1 MWGALG
7 VKIGWIEGAEIN
19 LLGLIAGL
27 DLRKPAL
34 KLPGFGRIGLADSAA
49 APSGVVADVKS
60 TTLRRD
66 GE

>member
-7 VKIGWIEGAEIN
+7 VKIGWIEGVEIN

-34 KLPGFGRIGLADSAA
+34 HLLGFGLL
-49 APSGVVADVKS
+49 GVVDCAS
-60 TTLRRD
+60 AP
-66 GE
+66 